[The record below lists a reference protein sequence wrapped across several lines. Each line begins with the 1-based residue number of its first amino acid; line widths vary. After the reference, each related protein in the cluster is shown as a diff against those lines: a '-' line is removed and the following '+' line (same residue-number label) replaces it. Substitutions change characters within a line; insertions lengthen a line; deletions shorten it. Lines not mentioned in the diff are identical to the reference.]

1 MFRAVRHW
9 WGDVHGKATAR
20 LFIFELFVVVAG
32 VLIAQSLSAY
42 VQQRSDFA
50 RMESERSRI
59 RYELRTAHSGFQTWQ
74 AGGPCLD
81 QRMTAIMA
89 GAVLKPSDLR
99 RPQLVIPPYAPP
111 ATDVMDLIAK
121 HYGVEEK
128 NRLNWIAQNLA
139 NTSTVVAS
147 IITKWGRLT
156 LIDPANG
163 AVTAA
168 DRAEAR
174 LAAADIKAQL
184 RAMEVL
190 SRDGGKVLRKMGI
203 IARNQNEPAYG
214 PARSCDA
221 IWKTGRLDPPLSTG

>member
-1 MFRAVRHW
+1 MFRTVRHW
-9 WGDVHGKATAR
+9 WSNGRGKLTAR

-32 VLIAQSLSAY
+32 VLIAQALAAY
-42 VQQRSDFA
+42 VQQRSEIA
-50 RMESERSRI
+50 RMETERSRI
-59 RYELRTAHSGFQTWQ
+59 RYELRTAHSAFQAWQ
-74 AGGPCLD
+74 AGGACLD

-89 GAVLKPSDLR
+89 GAVFEARDLR
-99 RPQLVIPPYAPP
+99 RPQLTTPAYVPP
-111 ATDVMDLIAK
+111 ATEVLDLIAK

-128 NRLNWIAQNLA
+128 NQLNWIDQNIA
-139 NTSTVVAS
+139 NTSTVVAA

-174 LAAADIKAQL
+174 FAAADIKAQL

-190 SRDGGKVLRKMGI
+190 SRDASVVLTKMGVV
-203 IARNQNEPAYG
+203 ARNQNEPDYG
-214 PARSCDA
+214 PARTCAA
-221 IWKTGRLDPPLSTG
+221 IWSSGRLDPPISTR